1 MWYFNVDNQLN
12 THFLPEDTW
21 TWSVGFLCWSVFL
34 PPLLSLKMVRSVWFF
49 FFNTDI
55 VSAFSVL
62 LIATSFSSKKLRK
75 EHLKNILNK
84 NASFKVIRKGQV
96 ENELVSEDN
105 VSNLFLSVSSQV
117 PDRSRNKRI
126 LNFVHFR
133 KSPFI

>member
-1 MWYFNVDNQLN
+1 MNLISWIPMLICFSSP
-12 THFLPEDTW
+12 TA
-21 TWSVGFLCWSVFL
+21 
-34 PPLLSLKMVRSVWFF
+34 LSQDGSICLIF

>member
-1 MWYFNVDNQLN
+1 MNLISWIPTLICFSSP
-12 THFLPEDTW
+12 TA
-21 TWSVGFLCWSVFL
+21 
-34 PPLLSLKMVRSVWFF
+34 LSQYGLTCLIF

-55 VSAFSVL
+55 VSAFPVL

-75 EHLKNILNK
+75 ENLKSILNK

>member
-1 MWYFNVDNQLN
+1 MWYLNVDNQLN
-12 THFLPEDTW
+12 THFLPEETW
-21 TWSVGFLCWSVFL
+21 TWSVGFLRWSVFL
-34 PPLLSLKMVRSVWFF
+34 PPLLSLKMVWSVWFF

-75 EHLKNILNK
+75 EHLKDKLNK
-84 NASFKVIRKGQV
+84 NTSFKVIRKGQV
-96 ENELVSEDN
+96 ENELVSEDS

-117 PDRSRNKRI
+117 PDRSKHKRI
-126 LNFVHFR
+126 LNFVHLR

>member
-1 MWYFNVDNQLN
+1 MDSYADLFFFP
-12 THFLPEDTW
+12 HC
-21 TWSVGFLCWSVFL
+21 S
-34 PPLLSLKMVRSVWFF
+34 LSIWFDLFDF